1 MYETKNEGNQDLIDH
16 STFFHSVK
24 KGMGMALYKFLYY
37 YYYYGHFYFK
47 LFDVL
52 LVITL
57 RGITLG

>member
-1 MYETKNEGNQDLIDH
+1 MLNHIQFVNWMEENLIFGP
-16 STFFHSVK
+16 TFVR
-24 KGMGMALYKFLYY
+24 AILRI
-37 YYYYGHFYFK
+37 YYYGHFYFK